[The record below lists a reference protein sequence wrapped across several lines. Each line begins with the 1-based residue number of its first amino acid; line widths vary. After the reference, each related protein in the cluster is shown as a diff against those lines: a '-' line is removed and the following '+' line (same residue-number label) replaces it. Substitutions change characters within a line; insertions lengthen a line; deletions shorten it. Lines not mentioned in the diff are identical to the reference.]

1 MNYLFLNANFALK
14 LQGKCWKAD
23 VGTFTAHLSVTIK
36 RLTRSEQK
44 VVLAAMLEGN
54 SMPSNMAA
62 ECYVTITWKGFFT
75 QFQVLLSSIEV
86 NYRLMA
92 LKTYNKNWSGN
103 LLLPPFGIVDGV
115 LHNVDTS
122 KFSIRTCWPRVQSD
136 PFWLSFLHIFRKC
149 KKQFSKDKRPSGSNK
164 IIRRQTIKCIIPLPP
179 SPFKLYLY
187 GLVISSV
194 SRRLELVMKHL
205 PSFLTYYLKCVYCS
219 RREGKTILSAAEEIS
234 STSAFLHSSFL

>member
-1 MNYLFLNANFALK
+1 MGEYECFFFGHKIAAGLW
-14 LQGKCWKAD
+14 GERRDEPKAD
-23 VGTFTAHLSVTIK
+23 EKIVIKSRVG
-36 RLTRSEQK
+36 
-44 VVLAAMLEGN
+44 
-54 SMPSNMAA
+54 
-62 ECYVTITWKGFFT
+62 YVTITWKGFFT

-86 NYRLMA
+86 YYRLMA
-92 LKTYNKNWSGN
+92 LKTYNKNWSGD

-115 LHNVDTS
+115 LHNADTS
-122 KFSIRTCWPRVQSD
+122 KFSMRTCWPRVQSD
-136 PFWLSFLHIFRKC
+136 PFWLRFLHIFRKC

-179 SPFKLYLY
+179 SAFTLYLY